1 MNDHDYITPAKGR
14 DLLASLF
21 GRKLGL
27 LNARS
32 I

>member
-1 MNDHDYITPAKGR
+1 MNDHDCIIPAKDR
-14 DLLASLF
+14 DLLASLL